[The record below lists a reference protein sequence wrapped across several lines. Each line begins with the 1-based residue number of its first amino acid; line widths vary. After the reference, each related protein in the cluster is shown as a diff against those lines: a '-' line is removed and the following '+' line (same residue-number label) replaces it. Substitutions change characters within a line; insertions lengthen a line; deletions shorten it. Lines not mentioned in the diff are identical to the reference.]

1 MNTVY
6 LNSFQVLLEELMK
19 QYNNVN
25 SGELKALSSLLT
37 ELMVLPDS
45 LQTSRLQVVV
55 EGDQNT
61 DGLLTLVK
69 VR

>member
-1 MNTVY
+1 
-6 LNSFQVLLEELMK
+6 MK

-45 LQTSRLQVVV
+45 LQTSRLQFVV

-69 VR
+69 VREINSSIISTTNTFLA

>member
-1 MNTVY
+1 
-6 LNSFQVLLEELMK
+6 MK

-45 LQTSRLQVVV
+45 LQTSRLQFVV

-69 VR
+69 VRKINSSIIPTTNTVLA